1 MQGGKCLVSGPI
13 FDLLD
18 KCFLQ
23 IFAQT
28 KENGTLRILK
38 AQELHIA
45 FDWVK
50 KWHLTYIY
58 SKMYV

>member
-1 MQGGKCLVSGPI
+1 MFLVSGPI
-13 FDLLD
+13 LD
-18 KCFLQ
+18 SLDTCFWQ

-45 FDWVK
+45 FDSVK
-50 KWHLTYIY
+50 NDNLYL
-58 SKMYV
+58 

>member
-1 MQGGKCLVSGPI
+1 LQWIGKILTYPKNLQGGKCLVSGPI

-45 FDWVK
+45 FD
-50 KWHLTYIY
+50 
-58 SKMYV
+58 

>member
-1 MQGGKCLVSGPI
+1 MFLVSGPI
-13 FDLLD
+13 LDLLD
-18 KCFLQ
+18 TCFWQ

-45 FDWVK
+45 FDSVK
-50 KWHLTYIY
+50 K
-58 SKMYV
+58 

>member
-1 MQGGKCLVSGPI
+1 LTYPKNLQGGKCLVSGPI

-45 FDWVK
+45 FD
-50 KWHLTYIY
+50 
-58 SKMYV
+58 